1 MTGPRTGY
9 WMAGALALGLSA
21 TAAPPAFADTAS
33 NRLSGPFTYK
43 NLTIW
48 LVRGSGQTASANL
61 MTLQEATERK
71 LVRVHETGNVR
82 RLQVEN
88 LSDRQ
93 IFIQAGDILK
103 GGRQDRV
110 ITSDLIL
117 PPKSGLVAIGAYCV
131 ERGRWSRR
139 GKESAKQF
147 ASAKTSLPS
156 RKLKIALYGGHPA
169 KVRPQRLRH
178 GGQSVQGRIH
188 GRIQRRAGGSTQ
200 DQVWRGVARLQK
212 KLAKNVKSDVRSG
225 KSRTSL
231 QLSLENKALRRTL
244 MGYRTALAGAPGK
257 LGPGKF
263 GHVVGAVVVINGKV
277 STADVYAHPAL
288 FRKMWSKMLH
298 AAATEAVAE
307 QRKSSF
313 KPLDQA
319 AVQGFLK
326 QAHRGGTLQ
335 VRRRGKV
342 NVALRRNKKSIFSE
356 TRVGKDRWV
365 HRSYVAY

>member
-21 TAAPPAFADTAS
+21 AAPPPAFADTTS

-48 LVRGSGQTASANL
+48 LVRGSGQTAAAKL
-61 MTLQEATERK
+61 MTLQEAMERK

-82 RLQVEN
+82 RLRVEN

-93 IFIQAGDILK
+93 IYIQAGDILK

-147 ASAKTSLPS
+147 ASAKTTLPS
-156 RKLKIALYGGHPA
+156 RKLKIALYGGRPA
-169 KVRPQRLRH
+169 TARPQRLRH
-178 GGQSVQGRIH
+178 GERSVQGRIQLRIH
-188 GRIQRRAGGSTQ
+188 GRVQRRAGGSTQ

-212 KLAKNVKSDVRSG
+212 KLAENVKSDVRSG

-244 MGYRTALAGAPGK
+244 MGYRTAIAGAPGK
-257 LGPGKF
+257 LGN
-263 GHVVGAVVVINGKV
+263 VVGAVVVINGKV

-288 FRKMWSKMLH
+288 FRKMWSKLLH

-313 KPLDQA
+313 KPIDQA

-356 TRVGKDRWV
+356 TRVGKDSWV